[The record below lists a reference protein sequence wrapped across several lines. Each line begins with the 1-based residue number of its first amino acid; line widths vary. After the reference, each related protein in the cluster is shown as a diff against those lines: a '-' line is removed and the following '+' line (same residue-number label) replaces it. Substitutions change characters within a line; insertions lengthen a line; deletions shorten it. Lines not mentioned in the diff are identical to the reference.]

1 MPTIETSQEI
11 DTPEGI
17 AISVSMAGP
26 LTRGFAWCIDTMIFS
41 IAIVI
46 LNMIFSMMAEFG
58 QGILLILTFFLY
70 WFYPVVFEVLN
81 HGTTPGKKAMGLKV
95 LHVDGTPIGWAASI
109 NRNLLRVVDFLPFM
123 YGTGL
128 VAMLLNKKF
137 QRLGDIVA
145 GTLVVYERRSK
156 ELPETDDIPPT
167 PPKHPLTIEEQR
179 AILGFAERSK
189 AISTERREELAR
201 MTGALV
207 QNQDSAT
214 QHLLGIANWIK
225 GRNT

>member
-17 AISVSMAGP
+17 AISISMAGP
-26 LTRGFAWCIDTMIFS
+26 LTRGFAWAIDTLIFGTIIMILSVIFS
-41 IAIVI
+41 V
-46 LNMIFSMMAEFG
+46 MAEFG
-58 QGILLILTFFLY
+58 QGILLILYFFLY
-70 WFYPVVFEVLN
+70 WFYPVAFEVLRN
-81 HGTTPGKKAMGLKV
+81 GATPGKKAMGLKV

-145 GTLVVYERRSK
+145 GTLVVYQRHSS
-156 ELPETDDIPPT
+156 ELPEADDIPPT
-167 PPKHPLTIEEQR
+167 PPKHPLTTEEQR
-179 AILGFAERSK
+179 AILNFAERAK
-189 AISTERREELAR
+189 AISPERREELAQ

-207 QNQDSAT
+207 QNQSSAT